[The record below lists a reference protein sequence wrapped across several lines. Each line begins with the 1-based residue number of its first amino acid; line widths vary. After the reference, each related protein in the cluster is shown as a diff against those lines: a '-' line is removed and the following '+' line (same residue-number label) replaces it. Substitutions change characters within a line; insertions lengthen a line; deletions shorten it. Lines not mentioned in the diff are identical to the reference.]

1 MKVID
6 DDETTNP
13 KGFYSKQVNGNTYY
27 DYYESMDIE
36 WFEVKKEDNRLQI
49 KLDENTTGKER
60 QLIITL
66 RGGVGYK
73 STDLVVYQSAE

>member
-1 MKVID
+1 M
-6 DDETTNP
+6 
-13 KGFYSKQVNGNTYY
+13 
-27 DYYESMDIE
+27 
-36 WFEVKKEDNRLQI
+36 KKEDNRLQI